1 MLRDLPSQESEA
13 SCQLSKT
20 EVLPLRNNSRLVK
33 QTIVSKFP
41 GLKAV
46 KGEGQVAEGKSLQ
59 VLLSLAEAQIKV
71 SKSIHWSRM
80 LCKGINIHLRQ
91 ATEIKQRREL
101 IFLNLKVT
109 DPQYSSTLIEEK
121 EKAILELIQVTFPE
135 RDIKVNL
142 VI

>member
-13 SCQLSKT
+13 NCQLSKT

-80 LCKGINIHLRQ
+80 LCKDINIHLRQ